1 MSAPTAPSEEL
12 GLRDGAGPRELLRP
26 VLARLRAG
34 VAVGALAAD
43 LGLDPRLVDAAV
55 AQLVRLGLAQVAGP
69 RPTRP
74 GAAPALGCATG
85 TGGAGCAPPPAAGA
99 RRRIP
104 LACAGCP
111 LASASPR
118 RG

>member
-1 MSAPTAPSEEL
+1 MSAPAGPSEAL
-12 GLRDGAGPRELLRP
+12 DLREGVAPRELLRP

-34 VAVGALAAD
+34 VAVGALATD
-43 LGLDPRLVDAAV
+43 LDLDPRLVDAAV
-55 AQLVRLGLAQVAGP
+55 AQLVRLGLARVAGP
-69 RPTRP
+69 RPTRS
-74 GAAPALGCATG
+74 GEVSTLGCAAG
-85 TGGAGCAPPPAAGA
+85 AGGSGCAPPPAAGM

-104 LACAGCP
+104 LACVGCP